1 MNASARKILIG
12 LITNK
17 EFVKRY
23 INMFPK
29 GLFLG
34 EIGAGVVEKWCFKY
48 FNKYGEAVG
57 RNIQHAYNKAVE
69 NKTLGK
75 DELEFIELL
84 LTSLSNEY
92 DNNSSSVD
100 YLIDEA
106 VDYANKCGLEA
117 LKSNIDYA
125 LDSGKIQDALNAYE
139 KFKKVEKGEALP
151 VISLYD
157 DKKVTEL
164 ALKKSA
170 EPFLHSMSKDPFL
183 EEVFSQIV
191 PSEYTIYRGR
201 SKSAKSY
208 GGYAIA
214 IQALIQKKNVAIF
227 SLGDLNESMAVK
239 RLVGLLLH
247 RPTIESQANKT
258 VRKPHIDCYKNEY
271 NDCVNIERECFVPY
285 KNEKGEINPNYKPCT
300 KCKGKACFPV
310 CVTHTFEDSGAM
322 VTENDIKVVIEEM
335 QKHLKDNIFDLY
347 TFSAQ
352 EKSVGDIADI
362 IEENYYAKGKTL
374 DLIIIDYWAQ
384 LKFERGS
391 EKYAMWEK
399 TSQQAVALKNLCLKY
414 NTSVLVLDQSTLR
427 NQEGSSEELI
437 NISNYT
443 ASQDKDCYTS
453 SLITTNIQSDDKK
466 NGTLK
471 IKVLFN
477 RYGTG
482 ETVGDG
488 YILVCNS
495 LSTGEYACDSIYVD
509 TETIKAIEEFE
520 SAHGIAKKKKK

>member
-1 MNASARKILIG
+1 MNTNAREILIG

-17 EFVKRY
+17 DFIKRY
-23 INMFPK
+23 IALFPK

-34 EIGAGVVEKWCFKY
+34 EIGAGVVEKWCLKY
-48 FNKYGEAVG
+48 FEKYGEAVN
-57 RNIQHAYNKAVE
+57 RNIQHAYTKSVE
-69 NKTLGK
+69 NKSLSGE
-75 DELEFIELL
+75 ELEFIELL
-84 LTSLSNEY
+84 LSSLSKES
-92 DNNSSSVD
+92 DNSTVSTE

-106 VDYANKCGLEA
+106 VEYANKRNLEN

-125 LDSGKIQDALNAYE
+125 LDSGKIQDALSAYE

-151 VISLYD
+151 VISLFD
-157 DKKVTEL
+157 NNKVSEL

-170 EPFLHSMSKDPFL
+170 EPFLRPLTANPFL

-201 SKSAKSY
+201 SKSAKSF

-214 IQALIQKKNVAIF
+214 IQAMLQKKNVAIF

-247 RPTIESQANKT
+247 RPTIESQANKQ
-258 VRKPHIDCYKNEY
+258 VRKPHIDCYLNRFNE
-271 NDCVNIERECFVPY
+271 CQNIERTCFVPY
-285 KNEKGEINPNYKPCT
+285 KNENDEVNPQYVPCT
-300 KCKGKACFPV
+300 NCKGKKCFPA
-310 CVTHTFEDSGAM
+310 CVTHTFEDSGDM
-322 VTENDIKVVIEEM
+322 VTDADIKVFLEKIKNYVGD
-335 QKHLKDNIFDLY
+335 KIFDLY

-362 IEENYYAKGKTL
+362 IEENYYSKGKTL
-374 DLIIIDYWAQ
+374 DLIVIDYWAQ

-453 SLITTNIQSDDKK
+453 SLITTNIQSEDKK

-488 YILVCNS
+488 YVLVCNC
-495 LSTGEYACDSIYVD
+495 LSTGEYASESIYID
-509 TETIKAIEEFE
+509 SEMMKCIEEFE